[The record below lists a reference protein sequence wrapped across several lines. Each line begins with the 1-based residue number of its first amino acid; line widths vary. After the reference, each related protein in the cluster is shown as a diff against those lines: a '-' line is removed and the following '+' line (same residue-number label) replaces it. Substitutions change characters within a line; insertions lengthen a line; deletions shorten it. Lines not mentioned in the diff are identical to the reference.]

1 MNKKV
6 SLEKILIVSAV
17 VLGVVAIA
25 YMMMG
30 RRNQVVGEV
39 DQTADS
45 LRTELMKARQ
55 EVRAA
60 EEKNRQ
66 TNVTPPMTEEE
77 RKEKL
82 QKELMKMEMEHPLD
96 YLTIEYD
103 HTYRWFAAKEEY
115 SGYIYNNA
123 SMATF
128 MNFVV
133 RVTFLSKTKTAID
146 TKLFTVYEYCGPNSR
161 IPFKI
166 QTEAPSGYASHR
178 VELIRAN
185 YYQGEGLEQE

>member
-1 MNKKV
+1 MNKKI
-6 SLEKILIVSAV
+6 SLERILIVCAV

-30 RRNQVVGEV
+30 RRSQVIGKE
-39 DQTADS
+39 DGTSDS
-45 LRTELMKARQ
+45 LRMELMKARQ
-55 EVRAA
+55 EARAA

-66 TNVTPPMTEEE
+66 VNMTPPMSEEE

-82 QKELMKMEMEHPLD
+82 QQEFMKMEMEHPLD
-96 YLTIEYD
+96 YLSIDYD
-103 HTYRWFAAKEEY
+103 HTYRWFAGKEEY

-133 RVTFLSKTKTAID
+133 RVTFLSKTHTAID
-146 TKLFTVYEYCGPNSR
+146 TKLFTVYEYCAPNSKC
-161 IPFKI
+161 PFKI
-166 QTEAPSGYASHR
+166 QTEAPSGYTYHQ

-185 YYQGEGLEQE
+185 YYQGEE